1 MKITIELPDDLYR
14 RAEAEAALRGCKLD
28 NLIQEGLQAVL
39 GNRRKTAT
47 QANLAELMKRAN
59 GIVISD
65 VPDLGSN
72 PAHLENFGR
81 KTDR

>member
-28 NLIQEGLQAVL
+28 NLIQEGLQRVL
-39 GNRRKTAT
+39 GSPRKAAT
-47 QANLAELMKRAN
+47 QASLAELMERAN
-59 GIVISD
+59 GIVSSD
-65 VPDLGSN
+65 VDDLGSN